1 MSRTFRDFVARERPR
16 VDIDWEPARD
26 VLAVRMYRRDGTWRS
41 VAVTSL
47 ALAEARM
54 GPVQLIRDAF
64 RGDTLDQAA
73 IQLLARD
80 RIQDLSGNSRPHW
93 LTPARVRAVIGA
105 AATYRETQAS
115 VRPLAVPLPPEA
127 DRRLRTAVEENQR
140 RIERAAFFGGLA
152 RPQEPD
158 KPEPLAPPNP
168 DLPMHPSHG
177 HRGCHARQGMG
188 GTLAGSPDHAGG
200 LL

>member
-16 VDIDWEPARD
+16 IDIDWEPARD
-26 VLAVRMYRRDGTWRS
+26 VLAVRMHRRDGTWRS

-47 ALAEARM
+47 ALVEARM

-80 RIQDLSGNSRPHW
+80 RIQDLSGNSRPRW
-93 LTPARVRAVIGA
+93 LTPARVQEAIGPT
-105 AATYRETQAS
+105 TYRNT
-115 VRPLAVPLPPEA
+115 
-127 DRRLRTAVEENQR
+127 LRTW
-140 RIERAAFFGGLA
+140 
-152 RPQEPD
+152 RPIPVPEPPFEVRFHDSDGD

-168 DLPMHPSHG
+168 DLPLYRP
-177 HRGCHARQGMG
+177 Q
-188 GTLAGSPDHAGG
+188 
-200 LL
+200 